1 MEVVDDDELVADE
14 DDPDD
19 LSGIIRLM
27 LSTSWVL
34 YGLRVMWAREPA
46 LLLFDMCPTTARWEY
61 MCR

>member
-46 LLLFDMCPTTARWEY
+46 LLLFDMCQQR
-61 MCR
+61 